1 MGVLKSAG
9 ETREVVT
16 RKEKHLRVN
25 VSVMLGGLPP
35 AHVMFQAGGSA
46 KTRSCSRTT
55 PSSKHHVYRTSEQRQ
70 SSCL

>member
-25 VSVMLGGLPP
+25 VSVMLEGLPP
-35 AHVMFQAGGSA
+35 AHVMFQAG
-46 KTRSCSRTT
+46 
-55 PSSKHHVYRTSEQRQ
+55 QR
-70 SSCL
+70 